1 MGTYY
6 KHTKTEKIDVPYSFC
21 CEQCMKDSGPMVA
34 VISGMEAEINSN
46 YNKLDDKKQQ
56 KLNEMAHANL
66 VRAVKEAHRNA
77 TEKQIYI
84 KAFKDQCPFCNKPQ
98 SWAVSGIK
106 NEMFSTPSVCVIVGI
121 IIGVMFY
128 FFSGVDYNLIL
139 ALAVAGIGLVAG
151 AGSLL
156 FNIMKVQSKKKQTS
170 TAAHKNVPVI
180 EWGAVQHILNEQK

>member
-34 VISGMEAEINSN
+34 VIYGSQAEINSN
-46 YNKLDDKKQQ
+46 YNKLDEKKQQ
-56 KLNEMAHANL
+56 KLAEMAHANL

-77 TEKQIYI
+77 TEKNIYI

-106 NEMFSTPSVCVIVGI
+106 DEMFSTPIVCVVVAIIVALGC
-121 IIGVMFY
+121 Y
-128 FFSGVDYNLIL
+128 FFSGVEENLMI
-139 ALAVAGIGLVAG
+139 AIAVMGIGLVAA

-156 FNIMKVQSKKKQTS
+156 FNLSKVLRKKKQTS
-170 TAAHKNVPVI
+170 TAARKNVPVI
-180 EWGAVQHILNEQK
+180 EWDAVRYLLNE

>member
-34 VISGMEAEINSN
+34 VIYGSQAEINSN
-46 YNKLDDKKQQ
+46 YNKLDEKKQQ
-56 KLNEMAHANL
+56 KLAEMAHANL

-77 TEKQIYI
+77 TEKNIYI

-106 NEMFSTPSVCVIVGI
+106 DEMFSTPIVCVVAAIIVALGC
-121 IIGVMFY
+121 Y
-128 FFSGVDYNLIL
+128 FFSGVEENLMI
-139 ALAVAGIGLVAG
+139 AIAVMGIGLVAA

-156 FNIMKVQSKKKQTS
+156 FNLSKVLRKKKQTS
-170 TAAHKNVPVI
+170 TAARKNVPVI
-180 EWGAVQHILNEQK
+180 EWDVVRYLLNE